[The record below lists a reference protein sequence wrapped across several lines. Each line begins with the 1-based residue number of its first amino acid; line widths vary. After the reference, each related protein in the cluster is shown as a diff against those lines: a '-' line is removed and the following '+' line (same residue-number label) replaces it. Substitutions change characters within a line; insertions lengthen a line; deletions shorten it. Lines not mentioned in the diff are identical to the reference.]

1 MARNTR
7 ESDIQMA
14 LCKYVRL
21 KYPQA
26 LFNVD
31 LSGINLSKTSSGKA
45 KMMRSSKGF
54 PDFVLYQMVPNR
66 KTGTGDNISILGALF
81 IELKAEGT
89 RLIAADGMKCTSTH
103 IAEQLEMIDKLKSK
117 GYEAVMCIG
126 LDEAMKA
133 VDEYMSRQSHRIKR
147 KNG

>member
-1 MARNTR
+1 MARNSR

-31 LSGINLSKTSSGKA
+31 LSGVNLSKTSSGKA
-45 KMMRSSKGF
+45 KMMRSGKGF

-66 KTGTGDNISILGALF
+66 KTGTGDNVSIFGALF

-89 RLIAADGMKCTSTH
+89 KLYSSDGMKYTSTH
-103 IAEQLEMIDKLKSK
+103 IAEQVEMIDKLKSK
-117 GYEAVMCIG
+117 GYEAVLCVG
-126 LDEAMKA
+126 LDSAMKA
-133 VDEYMSRQSHRIKR
+133 VDEYMSR
-147 KNG
+147 